1 MSNTRAKPMLEGGL
15 LAGLLVVIAVAS
27 IYIPFANI
35 VWSLPIALIG
45 ARHGVRY
52 SMLTAIV
59 GTIVITLSVHILQG
73 MFLFLGGGL
82 TGIVLGEC
90 LYRRM
95 SGAKTVLLTMIA
107 SGLSLLALVGATMVM
122 MQLDAVQFI
131 GEMQS
136 MILEAMREVSQSMA
150 GSDAERAEMLAL
162 GEEMEKLYVQLLPT
176 GFVLYALLCTVVNLM
191 LACAVMRRM
200 QMKIPQYTPF
210 AMWRLPGWV
219 LYLFVLALVGN
230 YWGHRWLSDAMVA
243 VAQNVQILTLVALF
257 MQGVAVLYYVKCQN
271 TFVRRIWWILVLLGI
286 ISPVF
291 EIAFVVLGGIDI
303 LVNYRKIGE
312 KQV

>member
-1 MSNTRAKPMLEGGL
+1 MSNTRAKPMMEGGL
-15 LAGLLVVIAVAS
+15 LAALLVVIAVAS

-35 VWSLPIALIG
+35 IWSLPIALIG

-52 SMLTAIV
+52 SVLTAAV
-59 GTIVITLSVHILQG
+59 GTIVIMLSVHVLQG
-73 MFLFLGGGL
+73 LFLLLGGGL
-82 TGIVLGEC
+82 TGIVLGMC
-90 LYRRM
+90 LHRRM
-95 SGAKTVLLTMIA
+95 SGAKTVWLTMLA

-122 MQLDAVQFI
+122 MQLDAMQFVS
-131 GEMQS
+131 EMQS
-136 MILEAMREVSQSMA
+136 MILEATRELSQSMA
-150 GSDAERAEMLAL
+150 GSDAERAEILAL
-162 GEEMEKLYVQLLPT
+162 GEEMARMYVQLLPT
-176 GFVLYALLCTVVNLM
+176 GFVLYALLCTGMNLM

-200 QMKIPQYTPF
+200 QMEVPHYTPF

-219 LYLFVLALVGN
+219 LYLFVLSLVGN
-230 YWGHRWLSDAMVA
+230 YWGHKWLSDAMVV
-243 VAQNVQILTLVALF
+243 VAQNVQMLTLAALF

-271 TFVRRIWWILVLLGI
+271 TFVRRIWWVLVLLGI

-303 LVNYRKIGE
+303 LVNYRKIDK